1 MTTEL
6 STAATIHPHAEHHK
20 APEQRIADLSRNKG
34 ETRAIIHSLGQT
46 LEELL
51 SNAAILIVHF
61 DPRLKKLIPI
71 FVSSAFAG
79 SKIAEQHPLSD
90 TSPHGYAILRKEDLL
105 LFNLRSS
112 PFSQSLALFLE
123 NAPLDAAIV
132 RRIRPSNGDC
142 WGCIAAFFN
151 NRPVQPAAEFQA
163 HVQHNDVWIQLA
175 TTIIER
181 RLLEDALRTE
191 EIRSDLAARAA
202 GIGIFDWNIASNDL
216 FWSPQAAR
224 IYNKEAPDG
233 VVQYRDW
240 AQITNPA
247 DLATIESDLERT
259 FKQQAR
265 SFQSLSRFTASGAGE
280 RWAKTIAEIIYNSEG
295 KPVRMI
301 GTVQDVTETL
311 KAEEQKNQDRRRLEL
326 ALEAGELGF
335 WDWHIPSG
343 EVQFGGEWAAMLG
356 YSLSELNPHVS
367 TWDSLVHPD
376 DKASVEVVLKKH
388 LHGLSPFYESEHR
401 LKAKDG
407 SWIWVLD
414 RGRVVE
420 RSTDGAPIRAL
431 GIHANISQKRA
442 VQEALREADQRKD
455 EFLATLAHELRNPLA
470 PIRTGLGIIKKS
482 PSSPQAIAAREMME
496 RQLAHMV
503 RLVDDLLDVSRIT
516 TGRLALKK
524 QLHSVRSII
533 DTAIEASLPTIEA
546 AHHTLSVEYPTEDAQ
561 IFCDATRVAQ
571 TICNILTNAAKYTPD
586 GGSIQLS
593 AHTAKGFL
601 HIAVSDNG
609 SGIPADMLDHVF
621 DLFGQ
626 VNRTLERSQGGLGIG
641 LALVKNLVQLHGGE
655 VTVSSAGI
663 NRGSTFTVR
672 LPLAAPKEDADRK
685 MENHSTDSAATPLAK
700 RILIVDDNVDGAKS
714 MAIFTELLGHTVEV
728 AYNGSEALEK
738 FSTFRP
744 DIVFLDIG
752 LPGMSGFEVAQAIR
766 QLPQAINTKLIALT
780 GWGSE
785 DTKRSARS
793 VGFDEHLTKPVELT
807 DIEAMLTH

>member
-1 MTTEL
+1 
-6 STAATIHPHAEHHK
+6 
-20 APEQRIADLSRNKG
+20 
-34 ETRAIIHSLGQT
+34 
-46 LEELL
+46 
-51 SNAAILIVHF
+51 
-61 DPRLKKLIPI
+61 
-71 FVSSAFAG
+71 
-79 SKIAEQHPLSD
+79 
-90 TSPHGYAILRKEDLL
+90 
-105 LFNLRSS
+105 
-112 PFSQSLALFLE
+112 
-123 NAPLDAAIV
+123 
-132 RRIRPSNGDC
+132 
-142 WGCIAAFFN
+142 
-151 NRPVQPAAEFQA
+151 
-163 HVQHNDVWIQLA
+163 
-175 TTIIER
+175 
-181 RLLEDALRTE
+181 
-191 EIRSDLAARAA
+191 
-202 GIGIFDWNIASNDL
+202 
-216 FWSPQAAR
+216 
-224 IYNKEAPDG
+224 
-233 VVQYRDW
+233 
-240 AQITNPA
+240 
-247 DLATIESDLERT
+247 
-259 FKQQAR
+259 
-265 SFQSLSRFTASGAGE
+265 
-280 RWAKTIAEIIYNSEG
+280 
-295 KPVRMI
+295 
-301 GTVQDVTETL
+301 
-311 KAEEQKNQDRRRLEL
+311 
-326 ALEAGELGF
+326 
-335 WDWHIPSG
+335 
-343 EVQFGGEWAAMLG
+343 
-356 YSLSELNPHVS
+356 
-367 TWDSLVHPD
+367 
-376 DKASVEVVLKKH
+376 
-388 LHGLSPFYESEHR
+388 
-401 LKAKDG
+401 
-407 SWIWVLD
+407 
-414 RGRVVE
+414 
-420 RSTDGAPIRAL
+420 
-431 GIHANISQKRA
+431 
-442 VQEALREADQRKD
+442 
-455 EFLATLAHELRNPLA
+455 
-470 PIRTGLGIIKKS
+470 
-482 PSSPQAIAAREMME
+482 
-496 RQLAHMV
+496 
-503 RLVDDLLDVSRIT
+503 
-516 TGRLALKK
+516 
-524 QLHSVRSII
+524 
-533 DTAIEASLPTIEA
+533 
-546 AHHTLSVEYPTEDAQ
+546 VEYPTEDAQ